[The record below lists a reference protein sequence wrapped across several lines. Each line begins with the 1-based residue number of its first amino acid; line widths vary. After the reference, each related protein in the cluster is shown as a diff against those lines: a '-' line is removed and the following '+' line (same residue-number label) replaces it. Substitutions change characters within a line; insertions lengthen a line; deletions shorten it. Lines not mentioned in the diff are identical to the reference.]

1 VRTLKRNKKEIF
13 LASRDLTET
22 EYMKFSEAISIEINF
37 AIANSEQDLVAFGEN
52 YVNIARSN
60 ATPEQLLL
68 FKETDRVF
76 LTEPS
81 VYDQL
86 ADGADYRV
94 KSVIDSINNTQ
105 IVYEK
110 MSDA

>member
-1 VRTLKRNKKEIF
+1 
-13 LASRDLTET
+13 
-22 EYMKFSEAISIEINF
+22 MKFGVVTPIEINF

-81 VYDQL
+81 VLDIL

-94 KSVIDSINNTQ
+94 TSVIDSINNTQ
-105 IVYEK
+105 IIYEK